1 MRGYHR
7 RGTAAYLI
15 GVAASFLLVSYLAG
29 TLLRLP
35 ERSFWGMLVGEDL
48 GVRRVF
54 PGSPAAEAGIQKGDR
69 ILSFAGAPWSRTW
82 ERSFGPSGE
91 ASVRL
96 ASPQGEERTA
106 IVERG
111 PSPFSETLRT
121 LVMAFVNI
129 SFVGIGLVV
138 FLSRSDRIAT
148 LFFLMCL
155 LFATALSPAQDFQ
168 LRGAAFTL
176 TTVRALATVFLP
188 PVFLHFFLSFPR
200 RSPWLSRLPWGAL
213 ILYLPS
219 VAMVPFVL
227 KFEADFILFDRHP
240 SLAMMAFEQAAAIL
254 FVVMGVLGIFAFL
267 ASVRRIT
274 SPLLRRSLRWVLPAT
289 ALGVLPPLAMGAI
302 LNLRPDLQIPG
313 ERYVF
318 LTLVLVPLSFAH
330 AIVRYGLMDL
340 ELVVKRSAIYAGL
353 TAFLVAGYYLV
364 AEVLG
369 SFVADLTGTGKTVV
383 SFSCVFAAALL
394 FVPVRDRLQEL
405 VDRSFY
411 PSRYNY
417 RKTLRKFSSALA
429 SFMDRDEIVRL
440 LVHRLPDL
448 LETDRVALFLRSS
461 QDETLQL
468 AGTRGIGEREMGV
481 FAFRPSR
488 SLVAWW
494 REIGGPI
501 PLGQRENTTSRLENL
516 SDEERMLFE
525 SLSPGVVVILPGER
539 QIEGILVLGEKRFDE
554 RYRAEDLELLATI
567 GDQAGTAVS
576 GTRLHEEALE
586 KRRMEEELAVAR
598 HIQRSLLPARTPV
611 RDGLEIAAMTRPCR
625 QVGGDFYDFLDFGS
639 EGLGLAVADV
649 SGKGVPAALILS
661 SLQATLRA
669 EARPGRSPAPVVRRI
684 NQRLC
689 GDLQP
694 GSFASLLFGHLDVD
708 AGTFHYVN
716 AGHPA
721 GLVLRQ
727 DGAIERLSEGGL
739 LLGVESGAL
748 YEIGVASFGPGDLL
762 VLYSDGVTDVL
773 NGEEEEFGAERLE
786 RLLPHLAH
794 LPLQGI
800 VDRIVDT
807 VETFVGGALPDDL
820 TLLVARSPGVPAQN
834 ATA

>member
-1 MRGYHR
+1 MRGYRR

-29 TLLRLP
+29 TLLRLS
-35 ERSFWGMLVGEDL
+35 ERPFWGMLVGEDL
-48 GVRRVF
+48 GVRRVL
-54 PGSPAAEAGIQKGDR
+54 PGSPAASAGIQKGDR
-69 ILSFAGAPWSRTW
+69 ILSFAGAPWSRSW

-91 ASVRL
+91 AAVRL
-96 ASPQGEERTA
+96 VSAQGEERTT

-111 PSPFSETLRT
+111 PSPLSETLRF
-121 LVMAFVNI
+121 LVFAFVNI

-155 LFATALSPAQDFQ
+155 LFATALSPAQDF
-168 LRGAAFTL
+168 LLKGAAFAL

-200 RSPWLSRLPWGAL
+200 RSRWLSRLPFGAA

-219 VAMVPFVL
+219 AAMVPFVL
-227 KFEADFILFDRHP
+227 KFEADIILFHRSP
-240 SLAMMAFEQAAAIL
+240 SLAMLAFEQAAAIL
-254 FVVMGVLGIFAFL
+254 FVVMGVLGIIAFL

-274 SPLLRRSLRWVLPAT
+274 SPLLRRSLRWVLPGT

-313 ERYVF
+313 ERYIF

-383 SFSCVFAAALL
+383 SFLCVFAAALL
-394 FVPVRDRLQEL
+394 FVPVRDRLQEF

-411 PSRYNY
+411 RSRYNY

-440 LVHRLPDL
+440 LLHRLPDL
-448 LETDRVALFLRSS
+448 LETDRVALYLRSER
-461 QDETLQL
+461 DETLQL
-468 AGTRGIGEREMGV
+468 AGTRGIGEREIGL

-494 REIGGPI
+494 RELGGPI
-501 PLGQRENTTSRLENL
+501 PLGGERDNTRLDIL
-516 SDEERMLFE
+516 PAEERMLFE
-525 SLSPGVVVILPGER
+525 TLAPGAIVILPGER
-539 QIEGILVLGEKRFDE
+539 QIEGILVLGEKRFGD

-576 GTRLHEEALE
+576 GSRLHEEALE
-586 KRRMEEELAVAR
+586 KRRLEEELAVAR
-598 HIQRSLLPARTPV
+598 HIQKSLLPARIPD
-611 RDGLEIAAMTRPCR
+611 RDGLEILAMTRPCR

-669 EARPGRSPAPVVRRI
+669 EARPGRSPVPVVRRI

-689 GDLQP
+689 GDLEP
-694 GSFASLLFGHLDVD
+694 GSFASLLFGHLDV
-708 AGTFHYVN
+708 AGRTFHYVN

-727 DGAIERLSEGGL
+727 DGAIQRLSEGGL
-739 LLGVESGAL
+739 LLGVESGAM
-748 YEIGVASFGPGDLL
+748 YDVGVAAFGPGDLL

-773 NGEEEEFGAERLE
+773 NGEEEEFGSERLE
-786 RLLPHLAH
+786 GLLPGLAH

-800 VDRIVDT
+800 LDRIVDT
-807 VETFVGGALPDDL
+807 VESFVGGALPDDL
-820 TLLVARSPGVPAQN
+820 TLLVARSPGNAAQN